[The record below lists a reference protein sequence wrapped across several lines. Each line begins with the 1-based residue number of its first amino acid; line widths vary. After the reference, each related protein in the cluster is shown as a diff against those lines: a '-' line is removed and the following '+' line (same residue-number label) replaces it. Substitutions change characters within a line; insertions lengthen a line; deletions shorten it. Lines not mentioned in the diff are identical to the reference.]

1 MKAKTLLVLAAAL
14 ATSPARA
21 EDFYQDKVVSI
32 VTSTGAGGSYDSM
45 ARLFSRHMGRFIP
58 GRPGFVVRNMPGG
71 GNVIATNYMFTIA
84 AKDGLTIATV
94 HNAMPLNQV
103 LGGNGIAY
111 ESDKFNWLGSTGP
124 DNSVIL
130 VRADAPIMSIQDAIK
145 SEVNLGS
152 TGAGSGLTLLPL
164 AMNRVLRTKFKIIM
178 GYKSS
183 EELNLALDRG
193 EVQARSF
200 GYSSIVSQHP
210 DWLKTGKVR
219 FLAQIGTK
227 RLHDLPDV
235 PLITELAASD
245 EQRGVLK
252 LISSPPGLGQPYLA
266 PPGTPPDRLAI
277 LRRAFDDTMKDP
289 AFLKEAA
296 ALNLDV
302 DPISAEEITQMI
314 RDIIHTSPDIAAKTR
329 LLLNEANDSSK

>member
-1 MKAKTLLVLAAAL
+1 MKAKALLVLLGAL
-14 ATSPARA
+14 VSSPGVAD
-21 EDFYQDKVVSI
+21 DFYKDKVVSI

-71 GNVIATNYMFTIA
+71 GNVIATNYMFNIA

-111 ESDKFNWLGSTGP
+111 ESDKFLWLGSTGP
-124 DNSVIL
+124 DNSVVL
-130 VRADAPIMSIQDAIK
+130 VRADAPIQSIQDVLRN
-145 SEVNLGS
+145 EVNLGS

-164 AMNRVLRTKFKIIM
+164 AMNRVLGTKFKIIM

-193 EVQARSF
+193 EVQARTF

-210 DWLKTGKVR
+210 DWLKTKKVR
-219 FLAQIGTK
+219 FIAQIGTK

-245 EQRGVLK
+245 EQRGILK

-266 PPGTPPDRLAI
+266 PPGTPPERLAI
-277 LRRAFDDTMKDP
+277 LRSAFAETMKD
-289 AFLKEAA
+289 ADFLKEAA

-302 DPISAEEITQMI
+302 DPISAQEITQMI
-314 RDIIHTSPDIAAKTR
+314 LDVIHTAPDIAAKTR
-329 LLLNEANDSSK
+329 FLLNETAGSGK

>member
-21 EDFYQDKVVSI
+21 EDFYKDKVVSI

-314 RDIIHTSPDIAAKTR
+314 RDIIHTAPDIAAKTR

>member
-21 EDFYQDKVVSI
+21 EDFYKDKVVSI

-314 RDIIHTSPDIAAKTR
+314 RDIIHTSPDITAKTR

>member
-1 MKAKTLLVLAAAL
+1 MKAKTLLVLLAAL
-14 ATSPARA
+14 VSSPAPA
-21 EDFYQDKVVSI
+21 EDFYKDKVVSI

-58 GRPGFVVRNMPGG
+58 GRPGLVVRNMPGG
-71 GNVIATNYMFTIA
+71 GNVIATNYMYSIA

-111 ESDKFNWLGSTGP
+111 ESDKFLWLGSTGP
-124 DNSVIL
+124 DNSVVL
-130 VRADAPIMSIQDAIK
+130 VRADAPIRSIEDVLRN
-145 SEVNLGS
+145 EVNLGS

-164 AMNRVLRTKFKIIM
+164 AMNRVLGTKFKIIM

-193 EVQARSF
+193 EVQARTF

-210 DWLKTGKVR
+210 DWLKTNKVR
-219 FLAQIGTK
+219 FIAQIGSK

-235 PLITELAASD
+235 PLITELAAND
-245 EQRGVLK
+245 EQRGILK

-266 PPGTPPDRLAI
+266 PPGTPPERLAI
-277 LRRAFDDTMKDP
+277 LRSAFMETMKDST
-289 AFLKEAA
+289 FLKEAA

-302 DPISAEEITQMI
+302 DPISAQEITQMI
-314 RDIIHTSPDIAAKTR
+314 LDVINTAADIAAKTR
-329 LLLNEANDSSK
+329 FLLNETAGSGK

>member
-1 MKAKTLLVLAAAL
+1 MKAQTLLVLAAAL
-14 ATSPARA
+14 ATSHARA
-21 EDFYQDKVVSI
+21 EDFYKDKVVSI

-130 VRADAPIMSIQDAIK
+130 VRADAPILSIEDAIK
-145 SEVNLGS
+145 KEVNLGS

-164 AMNRVLRTKFKIIM
+164 AMNRVLGTKFKIIM

-210 DWLKTGKVR
+210 DWLKTRKVR
-219 FLAQIGTK
+219 FIAQIGTK

-289 AFLKEAA
+289 AFLKGAA

-314 RDIIHTSPDIAAKTR
+314 RDIIHTAPDIAAKTR
-329 LLLNEANDSSK
+329 LLLNEAGDASK

>member
-1 MKAKTLLVLAAAL
+1 MKAKTLLVLLAAL
-14 ATSPARA
+14 VSSPVAA
-21 EDFYQDKVVSI
+21 DDFYKDKVVSI

-58 GRPGFVVRNMPGG
+58 GRPGLVVRNMPGG
-71 GNVIATNYMFTIA
+71 GNVIATNYMFNISA
-84 AKDGLTIATV
+84 RDGLTIATV
-94 HNAMPLNQV
+94 HNAMPLNQI
-103 LGGNGIAY
+103 LGGAGIAY
-111 ESDKFNWLGSTGP
+111 ESDKFHWLGSTGP

-130 VRADAPIMSIQDAIK
+130 VRADAPIQTVRDAMQ

-164 AMNRVLRTKFKIIM
+164 AMNRVLGTKFKIIM

-210 DWLKTGKVR
+210 DWLKTRKVR
-219 FLAQIGTK
+219 FIAQIGTK

-235 PLITELAASD
+235 PLITELAVTD
-245 EQRGVLK
+245 EQRGILK

-277 LRRAFDDTMKDP
+277 LRRAFEETMKDP

-314 RDIIHTSPDIAAKTR
+314 LDIIRTAPEIATKTR
-329 LLLNEANDSSK
+329 LLLNEAGGSSK